1 MYLLKMAARN
11 IRKNSRRSLFTALAM
26 GLGFASIC
34 IFSGYIHNVYSGLS
48 EQAVHGEGL
57 GHLTLVKKGY
67 FENGTIDAKKYLLTK
82 DELARIGAIL
92 SADSGVQLWTPR
104 LAVDGLVS
112 NGHTSTI
119 FMGEGIVPEQEEI
132 LRAQYRPDRG
142 GMLDA
147 TKPTAIVVSSDLA
160 RLLGLKT
167 GANTVVFTTTL
178 DGQANALD
186 ADVGSI
192 YNTGI
197 AATNDKT
204 LLLPLAFTRR
214 LLDTDGADRLRI
226 LLRNIEDTDEA
237 RSRLTGKLSGI
248 GIPIEIRTWKQLSTF
263 YVQVKALFD
272 MIFTF
277 IFSIVAIIVVMS
289 VTNTMSMT
297 VIERTREIG
306 TLRAL
311 GMKRRQTVVL
321 FSLEAML
328 LAAAGCVAGCVVT
341 IAVCGVVKVLGIS
354 YVPPNTS
361 DHVPLLVDFVFGWVV
376 VVFFSLLL
384 LAAGAAYIPSAGAS
398 RTRIVDALGHV

>member
-1 MYLLKMAARN
+1 MYLFKMAARN
-11 IRKNSRRSLFTALAM
+11 ISKNVRRSLFTIVAV

-34 IFSGYIHNVYSGLS
+34 IFSGYIHNVYTGLS

-57 GHLTLVKKGY
+57 GHLTVVKKGY
-67 FENGTIDAKKYLLTK
+67 FENGTIEAKKYLLTK
-82 DELARIGAIL
+82 EELTRIGAIL
-92 SADSGVQLWTPR
+92 SADNGVQLWTPR
-104 LAVDGLVS
+104 LAVDGLIS
-112 NGHTSTI
+112 NGRTSMI

-147 TKPTAIVVSSDLA
+147 AKPTAIVVASDLA
-160 RLLGLKT
+160 RLLGLKV
-167 GANTVVFTTTL
+167 GANAVVFTTTF

-192 YNTGI
+192 YNTGV

-204 LLLPLAFTRR
+204 LLIPLNFTRR

-226 LLRNIEDTDEA
+226 LLHSIDDTEDA
-237 RSRLTGKLSGI
+237 RLRLANKLAGV
-248 GIPIEIRTWKQLSTF
+248 GIPLEIRTWKQLSTF
-263 YVQVKALFD
+263 YVQVKNLFD
-272 MIFTF
+272 MIFVF
-277 IFSIVAIIVVMS
+277 IFSIVAVIVVMS

-311 GMKRRQTVVL
+311 GMKRRETVVL

-328 LAAAGCVAGCVVT
+328 LAAAGCAAGCAVTVLACWVVN
-341 IAVCGVVKVLGIS
+341 LLNIS

-361 DHVPLLVDFVFGWVV
+361 DHVPLLVDFVLGWVV
-376 VVFFSLLL
+376 GVFFLLLL

>member
-11 IRKNSRRSLFTALAM
+11 LGKNHRRSLFTALAL

-34 IFSGYIHNVYSGLS
+34 IFSGYIHNVYTGLS

-57 GHLTLVKKGY
+57 GHLTLVKRGY
-67 FENGTIDAKKYLLTK
+67 FENGTIHPKNYLLTK
-82 DELARIGAIL
+82 DELARIGAVL
-92 SADSGVQLWTPR
+92 SADSGVRLWTPR
-104 LAVDGLVS
+104 LAIDGLIS
-112 NGHTSTI
+112 NGNTSTI
-119 FMGEGIVPEQEEI
+119 FMAEGIVPEQEEI

-147 TKPTAIVVSSDLA
+147 KKPTEIVVSSDLA
-160 RLLGLKT
+160 RMLGLRT
-167 GANTVVFTTTL
+167 GANAVVFTTTL
-178 DGQANALD
+178 DGQVNALD

-192 YNTGI
+192 YNTGVS
-197 AATNDKT
+197 ATNDKT
-204 LLLPLAFTRR
+204 LLLPLAYTRR

-226 LLRNIEDTDEA
+226 LLRNIDDTDEA
-237 RSRLTGKLSGI
+237 RSRLVSKLSGI

-297 VIERTREIG
+297 VMERTREIG

-321 FSLEAML
+321 FSLEAMM
-328 LAAAGCVAGCVVT
+328 LAAAGCAAGCVLTV
-341 IAVCGVVKVLGIS
+341 AVCGLMSVLNIS

-361 DHVPLLVDFVFGWVV
+361 DHVPLLVDFVFGWVAFA
-376 VVFFSLLL
+376 FFSLLI

>member
-11 IRKNSRRSLFTALAM
+11 IRKNRRRSLFTALGL

-34 IFSGYIHNVYSGLS
+34 VFSGYIHNVYSGLS

-57 GHLTLVKKGY
+57 GHVTLVRKGY
-67 FENGTIDAKKYLLTK
+67 FENGAIDAKKYLLTK
-82 DELARIGAIL
+82 DEVARIGAIL
-92 SADSGVQLWTPR
+92 SADPGVRLWTPR
-104 LAVDGLVS
+104 LAVDGLIS
-112 NGHTSTI
+112 NGRASTI

-142 GMLDA
+142 GMLDPKRPA
-147 TKPTAIVVSSDLA
+147 AIVVSSDLA

-167 GANTVVFTTTL
+167 GANAVVFTTTF

-192 YNTGI
+192 YNTGV

-204 LLLPLAFTRR
+204 LLIPLAFTRR

-226 LLRNIEDTDEA
+226 LLRGIEDTDAA
-237 RSRLTGKLSGI
+237 RARLESKLRGI
-248 GIPIEIRTWKQLSTF
+248 GFPIEIRTWKELSSF

-272 MIFTF
+272 MIFIF
-277 IFSIVAIIVVMS
+277 IFSIVAVIVVMS

-297 VIERTREIG
+297 VMERTREIG

-311 GMKRRQTVVL
+311 GMRRRETVVL

-328 LAAAGCVAGCVVT
+328 LASGGCGAGCAVT
-341 IAVCGVVKVLGIS
+341 VAVCCLMNLLGIT

-361 DHVPLLVDFVFGWVV
+361 DRVPLLVDFVAGWVLI
-376 VVFFSLLL
+376 VFFSLLL
-384 LAAGAAYIPSAGAS
+384 LAAGAAYIPSASAS